1 MIGRPGKAIWAKRQA
16 LGIAGPETLV
26 RRWAQEEDQVVLSK
40 PPSEA
45 AKLLK
50 RTRGAVKIRGSKLL
64 RKLSPEQ
71 ETKLLSPEEAK
82 LRIDV
87 PRYDSK
93 EQEEKVRVV
102 GGPYAPPIVPI
113 RGWSKCELKG
123 LVQVGGYSNGIIPWA
138 VAVKHARQMI
148 LFGDLL
154 KALKTES

>member
-1 MIGRPGKAIWAKRQA
+1 M
-16 LGIAGPETLV
+16 
-26 RRWAQEEDQVVLSK
+26 LSK

-50 RTRGAVKIRGSKLL
+50 RTRGAVKIRGSKLR

-148 LFGDLL
+148 LCGDLQ